1 MRANFGPVAADALFV
16 LAGFGV
22 LNAVGF
28 LRNSLWD
35 ALAAIGLAFLA
46 GVSFVVMVAI
56 GLLAVG
62 VPFRLPTF
70 VALSLASGGV
80 GLLVRRE
87 WLGMLRLRRPAAA
100 DLRSLLSRTNP
111 QAWIACFTLVAFA
124 VYAVIGSFMA
134 RVRPLV
140 EWDSWSIWGRKG
152 EMLFHS
158 GSLPTE
164 FFTSPAY
171 MFMHADY
178 PILVP
183 VFESIHFR
191 AMGTTDT
198 QAIHWQFWILLV
210 AFVWAIIYL
219 GLRRGTLH
227 EWLPLA
233 IVVSIVPAVS
243 SQLLTAYADI
253 PMALFLALGV
263 LLLGEWLAT
272 GDGRLLA
279 LSSLFLAASANT
291 KNEGM
296 MAAVVALVVAGAVIV
311 IGHRSSRLRPLGLGV
326 AAFVV
331 GIVPWRVWIAAHGI
345 HGDIPVLKGLNPSYL
360 GDRADRIWPSVKS
373 LYMQVIDQAGWLYVI
388 PIGAALALVCLFVGQ
403 RRSIAAYYL
412 ATGLIAF
419 GALVWVYWISPT
431 EPLSYYLA
439 TSAYR
444 VVAVLAA
451 IAFAA
456 LLQLA
461 SPAPSD

>member
-1 MRANFGPVAADALFV
+1 VRANFGPVAADALFV

-22 LNAVGF
+22 LNAIGF
-28 LRNSLWD
+28 LRNSLLD
-35 ALAAIGLAFLA
+35 VLAAVGLAFLA
-46 GVSFVVMVAI
+46 GVSFVTVVAV
-56 GLLAVG
+56 GLLTLG

-70 VALSLASGGV
+70 VALSLASATL

-87 WLGMLRLRRPAAA
+87 WLGALRARRSAIPDLKSMLRRA
-100 DLRSLLSRTNP
+100 NP
-111 QAWIACFTLVAFA
+111 QAWIACVTVVAFA
-124 VYAVIGSFMA
+124 AYAVVGAFMA
-134 RVRPLV
+134 RVRPLI

-152 EMLFHS
+152 EMLFYS
-158 GSLPTE
+158 GSLPVE
-164 FFTSPAY
+164 FFTSSAY
-171 MFMHADY
+171 AFMHPDY
-178 PILVP
+178 PMLVP
-183 VFESIHFR
+183 VFESIQFR

-198 QAIHWQFWILLV
+198 QAIHWQFWLLLV

-219 GLRRGTLH
+219 GLRRGTLL

-233 IVVSIVPAVS
+233 IAVSIVPAVY

-263 LLLGEWLAT
+263 LMLGEWLT
-272 GDGRLLA
+272 TRDGKLLA
-279 LSSLFLAASANT
+279 LSVLFLAASANT
-291 KNEGM
+291 KNEGL
-296 MAAVVALVVAGAVIV
+296 MAAVVALVVAGAVMV
-311 IGHRSSRLRPLGLGV
+311 AGRRRSDLTTLGLGA

-331 GIVPWRVWIAAHGI
+331 GILPWRVWIAAHGI
-345 HGDIPVLKGLNPSYL
+345 QGDIPVLKGLNPSYL
-360 GDRADRIWPSVKS
+360 ADRADRVWPSVKS
-373 LYMQVIDQAGWLYVI
+373 LYMQVIDQTQWLYIV
-388 PIGAALALVCLFVGQ
+388 PLGAALALACLLVGR
-403 RRSIAAYYL
+403 RRSIASFYL

-461 SPAPSD
+461 SPASGD